1 MKKIRKIQIFKALLT
16 FLLFYLRKY
25 MQIIPIVLFHIN
37 VKNPKELDNVI
48 VNMFLNFLLVLFL
61 FIIYH
66 KELIDEFKKFK
77 NNFKE
82 YFDTGL
88 RYWMVGLFLMIVTN
102 ILITTFT
109 PLTNSSNE
117 ISVQSLISI
126 SPILMLI
133 TAGILAPIVEEITF
147 RKAIKGIFTNKWVFC
162 FVSGFIFGLLHV
174 LGVASSWYEYL
185 YIISYGAL
193 GFFFAYSYQ
202 KTGTI
207 FTSITMHMLHNSLL
221 IIMSIL

>member
-1 MKKIRKIQIFKALLT
+1 MSKERKIQIFKALFT

-25 MQIIPIVLFHIN
+25 MQVIPIIIFRID
-37 VKNPKELDNVI
+37 VKNPNELDSVL
-48 VNMFLNFLLVLFL
+48 VNMFLNFLLVLCL
-61 FIIYH
+61 FIIYR
-66 KELIDEFKKFK
+66 KELMIEFKKFK

-88 RYWMVGLFLMIVTN
+88 RYWMVGLFLMIVAN
-102 ILITTFT
+102 ILITMFT
-109 PLTNSSNE
+109 PLTNSTNE
-117 ISVQSLISI
+117 ISVQGLIST
-126 SPILMLI
+126 SPILMLV

-147 RKAIKGIFTNKWVFC
+147 RKAIRAIIRSKWAFC
-162 FVSGFIFGLLHV
+162 FISGFIFGLLHV
-174 LGVASSWYEYL
+174 LGSASSLYEYL
-185 YIISYGAL
+185 YIISYGSL

-202 KTGTI
+202 KTDTI

>member
-1 MKKIRKIQIFKALLT
+1 MSKERKIQIFKALFS

-25 MQIIPIVLFHIN
+25 MQVIPIIIFRID
-37 VKNPKELDNVI
+37 VKNPNELDSVL
-48 VNMFLNFLLVLFL
+48 VNMFLNFLLVLCL
-61 FIIYH
+61 FIIYR
-66 KELIDEFKKFK
+66 KELMIEFRKFK

-88 RYWMVGLFLMIVTN
+88 RYWMVGLFLMIVAN
-102 ILITTFT
+102 ILITMFT
-109 PLTNSSNE
+109 PLTNSTNE
-117 ISVQSLISI
+117 ISVQGLIST
-126 SPILMLI
+126 SPILMLV

-147 RKAIKGIFTNKWVFC
+147 RKAIRAIIRSKWAFC
-162 FVSGFIFGLLHV
+162 FISGFIFGLLHV
-174 LGVASSWYEYL
+174 LGSASSLYEYL
-185 YIISYGAL
+185 YIISYGSL

-202 KTGTI
+202 KTDTI